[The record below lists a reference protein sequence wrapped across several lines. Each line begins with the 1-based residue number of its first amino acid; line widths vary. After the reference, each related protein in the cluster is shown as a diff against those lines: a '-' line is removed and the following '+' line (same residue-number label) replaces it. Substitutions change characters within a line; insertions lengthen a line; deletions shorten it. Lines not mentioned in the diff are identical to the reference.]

1 LKFRAVCNEPVSD
14 KPVAFC
20 KESGVGVIWAD
31 DVIELFLGS
40 PDGAL
45 PYIHTATNINGIFR
59 AQLHPAQGE
68 VSEIKG
74 FPLKAVGRR
83 EKDKWTLE
91 ITIPVSALKQVVK
104 NNRLKI
110 GVSRA
115 RTRVKGENGGQL
127 SYIQKGAN
135 FHDEGSRIPVQLP

>member
-1 LKFRAVCNEPVSD
+1 M
-14 KPVAFC
+14 
-20 KESGVGVIWAD
+20 GVIWAD
-31 DVIELFLGS
+31 DVIELFLGA
-40 PDGAL
+40 PDGPL

-68 VSEIKG
+68 VTEIKD
-74 FPLKAVGRR
+74 FPLKAAGRR
-83 EKDKWTLE
+83 EKDKWILE